1 MNILDELEK
10 KLEDAERMI
19 AKALVDLRSITPS
32 ELAEIAKIGSTRTDP
47 QYRCSIDGDYVSK
60 AHADENPLT
69 TQSETATKYAATRVR
84 AGGK

>member
-32 ELAEIAKIGSTRTDP
+32 ELAEIAKVGSTRVDSGD
-47 QYRCSIDGDYVSK
+47 RCSIDGRYVSDE
-60 AHADENPLT
+60 HAEANPLT
-69 TQSETATKYAATRVR
+69 TQSETAIKYAATRVR
-84 AGGK
+84 ET